1 MWTNDSRVYWI
12 WLAQLF
18 GQGSTLAAK
27 LAQRYSSAQAIYE
40 GAADDLE
47 ADEVFSEQEVA
58 KIQKYLKKRNL
69 TPALDI
75 LSRCESKKIAVLTPE
90 DDSFPAPLRSL
101 TDMPLVLYVLGNM
114 PDCSQNLLCAAVGTR
129 TMTDYGRS
137 VAYSL
142 GMGLAFGGAVVVS
155 GMALGADSMA
165 LIGALDAGGQV
176 IAVLGSGVDVIYP
189 ADHKEIYRKI
199 LSRGAVISEYPP
211 STRPYGGNFPVR
223 NRIMS
228 GLSDATVVIEAG
240 ATSGAMITAKHAIV
254 QGKRLFAVP
263 GKIGDEGSEGTNLL
277 LREGAMPVISAE
289 DILCEFEFIYH
300 GKISVDAAHNAL
312 RSIDADTASRSAMS
326 RMRIGT
332 AKTVQNEDK
341 NYYGKGSYGGRDTRK
356 RFTQS
361 LPEEEQ
367 PLPFFSAEEQ
377 ARETS
382 ESGQKRASASSKASG
397 EARSTAVSAKK
408 APKELKEKKKNNGG
422 LFFGKKSAKE
432 SVKENKEEK
441 TDKKL
446 IPAKKIELDLLDES
460 EIKVYNKMKPDVPML
475 PDELVDEK
483 TSVSDVMSALTML
496 EMAGAVEAGG
506 GGYFIRVSPDD
517 IMQSIND

>member
-40 GAADDLE
+40 GAADNLK
-47 ADEVFSEQEVA
+47 ADDVFTEQEVC
-58 KIQKYLKKRNL
+58 KIKKYLKKRTL
-69 TPALDI
+69 TFALDI
-75 LSRCESKKIAVLTPE
+75 LSRCESKKIAVITPE
-90 DDSFPAPLRSL
+90 DDCFPAPLRSL
-101 TDMPLVLYVLGNM
+101 TDMPLVLYVLGDL
-114 PDCSQNLLCAAVGTR
+114 PDCSNNMLCAAVGTR
-129 TMTDYGRS
+129 TMTDYGRT

-176 IAVLGSGVDVIYP
+176 IAILGSGVDVIYP

-199 LSRGAVISEYPP
+199 LKRGAIISEYPP

-223 NRIMS
+223 NRLMS
-228 GLSDATVVIEAG
+228 GISDATVVIEAG

-300 GKISVDAAHNAL
+300 GRISVDAAHNAL
-312 RSIDADTASRSAMS
+312 RSIDADTVSRNAMS

-341 NYYGKGSYGGRDTRK
+341 NYYGKGSYGGRAGGKKFGSSPQKAEAQTVPSVDADEQKNEGLKTERK
-356 RFTQS
+356 
-361 LPEEEQ
+361 
-367 PLPFFSAEEQ
+367 
-377 ARETS
+377 
-382 ESGQKRASASSKASG
+382 SASSSNIVAEK
-397 EARSTAVSAKK
+397 VSVVAEQGKK
-408 APKELKEKKKNNGG
+408 ATKGKKKSAGG
-422 LFFGKKSAKE
+422 LFFGKKDVKE
-432 SVKENKEEK
+432 SVQDYKEEK

-483 TSVSDVMSALTML
+483 TSVSDIMSALTML